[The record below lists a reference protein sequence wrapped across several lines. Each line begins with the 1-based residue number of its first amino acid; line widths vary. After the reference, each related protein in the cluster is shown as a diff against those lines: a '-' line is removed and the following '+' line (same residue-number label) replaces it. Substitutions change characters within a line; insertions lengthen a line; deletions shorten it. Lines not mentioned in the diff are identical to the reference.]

1 MPVHTGPEH
10 HHSGDRDR
18 ESVRFIRSWRN
29 RMAALVFLGGLAIHT
44 TGAQEWHELY
54 ADGKQALRNG
64 QAQRAAQLL
73 RSAIQKRPQPGV
85 AVPTYGTNFE
95 PQYFPYLRLAEA
107 YLRLEA
113 YDDALKVLETSARYA
128 VEPASE
134 RSTLENRARAALDAK
149 KVAPQQIQLPAPTS
163 KADPVISQP
172 KSTVPTT
179 TPKREAEVPPAETTR
194 AAAAGAATRPPEPG
208 RLRAPVLDL
217 TTQPPGAQVFVDDEP
232 VGRSDP
238 QTGRL
243 RLTTLR
249 PGRHRLRLSA
259 DGHDDLVREIVL
271 ANEPLSFHGVLS
283 TSQTPTGVNELPNA
297 PSRPRS
303 PQSRWW
309 LLGLVPSVLI
319 PSLWLWRRART
330 LKQTE
335 SARKITKGPATPARL
350 AAPVSAESV
359 SYENFPVDFG
369 DYRLIRR
376 IGKGGMA
383 TVYEAERRGS
393 SEKFALKRPLSGFL
407 DDHRFLERFT
417 HEAELGRALHHPNI
431 VRIVD
436 RGQVEATPYFAME
449 LIDGETLRDRLDRE
463 GRLDAALAA
472 SVTARVAEAL
482 DYAHHK
488 GVIHRDLKPTNIMLE
503 RLGGLKVMDYGIARA
518 QFREGLTTTGG
529 FIGTPQYAAPEA
541 AEGRTEPKSDIYS
554 LGVVFFEMLTGS
566 LPFPNENPYAALHSH
581 KTAPPPRPSTLNYA
595 LTDEV
600 DLIVLRLL
608 SKDPSERPSAEEL
621 LNQLTDYQERARVR

>member
-1 MPVHTGPEH
+1 MPVPAGPGRRQH
-10 HHSGDRDR
+10 GDPGRAPA
-18 ESVRFIRSWRN
+18 RSISRWLRLV
-29 RMAALVFLGGLAIHT
+29 AAQVFLGALAT
-44 TGAQEWHELY
+44 GAVGAQEWHELY

-64 QAQRAAQLL
+64 QAARAAQLL
-73 RSAIQKRPQPGV
+73 RAAIQKRPRPGV
-85 AVPTYGTNFE
+85 SVPTYGTNFE

-107 YLRLEA
+107 YLRLES
-113 YDDALKVLETSARYA
+113 YDDALKTLETSARYA
-128 VEPASE
+128 VEPAGE
-134 RSTLENRARAALDAK
+134 RTTLESRARAALDAK
-149 KVAPQQIQLPAPTS
+149 KVAPQQIQPPPVTS
-163 KADPVISQP
+163 KADSVIAQP
-172 KSTVPTT
+172 KTTVPTT
-179 TPKREAEVPPAETTR
+179 TPKREADVPPAVPRPTPPSRDSSRTT
-194 AAAAGAATRPPEPG
+194 EPSG
-208 RLRAPVLDL
+208 RRTPVLEL

-232 VGRSDP
+232 VGRTDP
-238 QTGRL
+238 ETGRL
-243 RLTTLR
+243 RLTRLQ

-259 DGHDDLVREIVL
+259 QGHDDLVREVVL

-283 TSQTPTGVNELPNA
+283 VSQAPPPAAAEDSQTAPTTTRA
-297 PSRPRS
+297 RPTS
-303 PQSRWW
+303 WS
-309 LLGLVPSVLI
+309 LLALVLLVVLVPSV
-319 PSLWLWRRART
+319 WMWRRARSP
-330 LKQTE
+330 KQAE
-335 SARKITKGPATPARL
+335 SAQAITKPPLPAPRI
-350 AAPVSAESV
+350 SAESV

-431 VRIVD
+431 VRIFD
-436 RGQVEATPYFAME
+436 RGQVESMPYFAME

-463 GRLDAALAA
+463 GRLDPALAA

-503 RLGGLKVMDYGIARA
+503 RMGGLKVMDYGIARA

-529 FIGTPQYAAPEA
+529 FIGTPQYSAPEA
-541 AEGRTEPKSDIYS
+541 ADGRTEPKSDIYS

-581 KTAPPPRPSTLNYA
+581 KNTPPPVPSTLNYA
-595 LTDEV
+595 LTEEIDR
-600 DLIVLRLL
+600 IVLRLL
-608 SKDPSERPSAEEL
+608 SKEPAERPTAEEL
-621 LNQLTDYQERARVR
+621 LNELTDYQEKVR